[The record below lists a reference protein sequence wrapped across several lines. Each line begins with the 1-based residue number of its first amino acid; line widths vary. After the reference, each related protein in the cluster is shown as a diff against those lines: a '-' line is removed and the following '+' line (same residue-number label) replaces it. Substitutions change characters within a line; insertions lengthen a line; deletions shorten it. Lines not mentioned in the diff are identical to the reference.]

1 VIFMWILQRKSSYFT
16 TK

>member
-1 VIFMWILQRKSSYFT
+1 MWILQRKSSYFT